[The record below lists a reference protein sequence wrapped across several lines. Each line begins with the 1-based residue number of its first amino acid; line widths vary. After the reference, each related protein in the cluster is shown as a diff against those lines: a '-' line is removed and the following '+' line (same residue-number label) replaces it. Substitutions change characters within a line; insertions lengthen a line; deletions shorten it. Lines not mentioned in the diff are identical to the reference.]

1 MKKQKE
7 DIPVHYFERNPLI
20 MLIFL
25 TITSVFSYFTYS
37 YFVAVNPMAFVL
49 AVPTVILAFQ
59 TLWLMLNPYAVIY
72 DDKFEIKRSI
82 LSNKFWYF
90 IDIKSVGDVNAK
102 GFNITYNDD
111 EVETVSTFGIRS
123 SNKQAFRDTVNKFV
137 CRSLVVDRAD

>member
-20 MLIFL
+20 ILIFL
-25 TITSVFSYFTYS
+25 TITSVFSYYTYS
-37 YFVAVNPMAFVL
+37 YFVVVNPMAFVL
-49 AVPTVILAFQ
+49 AVPAVIFAFQ

-123 SNKQAFRDTVNKFV
+123 SSKQAFRDAVNKFV

>member
-25 TITSVFSYFTYS
+25 TITSVFSYYTYS
-37 YFVAVNPMAFVL
+37 YFVVVNPMAFVL
-49 AVPTVILAFQ
+49 AVPAVIFAFQ

-123 SNKQAFRDTVNKFV
+123 SNKQAFRDAVNKFV